1 MKSKGNFKLSK
12 TSKMML
18 ATIVDPHKR
27 ADFRKFMVQ
36 AEVAASIVPKSNKK
50 EKFVT
55 GTSTLDN

>member
-12 TSKMML
+12 TSKMMM
-18 ATIVDPHKR
+18 ATIVDPQKR
-27 ADFRKFMVQ
+27 ADFRKAMVS

-55 GTSTLDN
+55 GTSAVDN

>member
-12 TSKMML
+12 TSKMMM
-18 ATIVDPHKR
+18 ATIVDPQKR
-27 ADFRKFMVQ
+27 ADFRKAMVS
-36 AEVAASIVPKSNKK
+36 AEVAASIVPKSKK